1 MFSIFSTK
9 KDRLPRE
16 AQRTWL
22 RIVALGVGLALV
34 AFLLWSSVGMEDD
47 VGEVVARRGEVLDG
61 RFIEVPCS
69 EDYDGHRRFEGTCHR
84 LLNKERLVRGWRDGS
99 AFKNTCCIS
108 IGPEFSS

>member
-1 MFSIFSTK
+1 MLSIFSTK

-16 AQRTWL
+16 AQTTWL

-34 AFLLWSSVGMEDD
+34 TFLLWSSVGMDDD

-84 LLNKERLVRGWRDGS
+84 HLDKE
-99 AFKNTCCIS
+99 
-108 IGPEFSS
+108 